1 VDPRLLRHANA
12 ARAFIGASVVL
23 GVINGLL
30 VIAQAWLIAVI
41 VSGAFDGRGVSQ
53 LRGALVALLAVVA
66 GRAAVAWGAEV
77 VSGRS
82 APRVKSQLRSA
93 LLSRLLLDPGAAS
106 GPGTGAVATLAG
118 RGIDALDAYY
128 SLYLPQLLLAVIVPL
143 AVILAL
149 LAADWI
155 SGVIVAVTLPLI
167 PVFMGLVG
175 ATTRDRTEAQARILE
190 RLAGHFL
197 DVTSGLPTLKVF
209 GAAKR
214 QTEVIAEVADRH
226 RLATLA
232 TLRVT
237 FLSSLTLELLST
249 ISVAIVAVAVGLR
262 LLAGDLDFRTAL
274 FVLVIAPE
282 AYLPLRNLAANYHAS
297 ADGVSAAQ
305 RVFALLEAPTA
316 PRGQRVDIPDPSTA
330 ELAVQEL
337 TVSYSDRARPALDG
351 VSLTV
356 TPGEIVALTGAS
368 GCGKSTL
375 LSVILGFTRP
385 AAGSVRIGDADLALL
400 DPDAWRA
407 RVAWLPQRPQLF
419 AGSIADNI
427 RLARPGAGD
436 DAVTR
441 AATDAGLAEMV
452 RLRRGGLAAAVGD
465 GGSPLSAG
473 ERQRVALARLFL
485 RDAPLLLLDE
495 PTANLDGATEDEVLD
510 AVARLMQGR
519 TAIVVAHRPALVALA
534 DTVIDLTSIAVP
546 A

>member
-1 VDPRLLRHANA
+1 MDRRLLRHANA
-12 ARAFIGASVVL
+12 ARAFIGACVVL
-23 GVINGLL
+23 GAINALL
-30 VIAQAWLIAVI
+30 VIAQAWLIADI
-41 VSGAFDGRGVSQ
+41 VSAAFDGRGVSQ
-53 LRGALVALLAVVA
+53 LRGALTALLAVVA
-66 GRAAVAWGAEV
+66 GRALVAWGGEV
-77 VSGRS
+77 VAGRS
-82 APRVKSQLRSA
+82 APVVKTQLRSA
-93 LLSRLLLDPGAAS
+93 LLSRLTRDPGAVSA
-106 GPGTGAVATLAG
+106 PGTGAVATLAG

-128 SLYLPQLLLAVIVPL
+128 SLYLPQLLLAVVVPL
-143 AVILAL
+143 AVVVAL

-167 PVFMGLVG
+167 PVFMALVG
-175 ATTRDRTEAQARILE
+175 ATTRDRTEAQTRILE

-214 QTEVIAEVADRH
+214 QTQVIADVADRH

-232 TLRVT
+232 TLRIT

-262 LLAGDLDFRTAL
+262 LLAGDLDLRTAL
-274 FVLVIAPE
+274 FVLVLAPE
-282 AYLPLRNLAANYHAS
+282 AYLPLRTLAANYHAS
-297 ADGVSAAQ
+297 ADGVSAAE
-305 RVFALLEAPTA
+305 RIFAVLEAPSPT
-316 PRGQRVDIPDPSTA
+316 RGRRVDIPDPSTA
-330 ELAVQEL
+330 ELTVQEL
-337 TVSYSDRARPALDG
+337 TVSYAGRAAPALDG

-356 TPGEIVALTGAS
+356 APGEIVALTGAS

-375 LSVILGFTRP
+375 LSVVLGFTAP
-385 AAGSVRIGDADLALL
+385 AAGSVFIGDAHLAEL

-427 RLARPGAGD
+427 RLGRPGATD
-436 DAVTR
+436 EEVSR
-441 AATDAGLAEMV
+441 AAADAGLADVV
-452 RLRRGGLAAAVGD
+452 RLRREGLEAAIGD
-465 GGSPLSAG
+465 RGSLLSAG

-495 PTANLDGATEDEVLD
+495 PTANLDGATEDGVLD
-510 AVARLMQGR
+510 AVARLMRGR

-534 DTVIDLTSIAVP
+534 DTVVDLTPVAVP